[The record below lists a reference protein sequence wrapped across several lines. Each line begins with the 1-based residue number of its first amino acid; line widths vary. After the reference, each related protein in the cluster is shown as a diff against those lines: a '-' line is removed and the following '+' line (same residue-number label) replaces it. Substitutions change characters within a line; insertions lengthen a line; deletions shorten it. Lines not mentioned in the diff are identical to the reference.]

1 MYKSIKVFIYLIFLI
16 FIILMITLFSVQKS
30 AIDNKKEKELID
42 KQIEAQQKIM
52 EERYK
57 ANSLKNQEQPERY
70 QQNRDFQSYIDK
82 DTDIYTSNNKSKTSE
97 SIQQNIS
104 SSNVSMNQPEIVN
117 TEKKPKVKYRFSDT
131 NIKSTYNIVTDF
143 ELEGS
148 NFAIVSKKA
157 EYQSQYSKSVNKKY
171 YIYKYKDNSL
181 YEAAYIIDMAIPK
194 DANGT
199 GEANLFTI
207 SIDKSGTVELKMNML
222 NNTTRKYSKQVLLSA
237 PYNKNK
243 ALQIEEMRKDETN
256 TNVK

>member
-1 MYKSIKVFIYLIFLI
+1 
-16 FIILMITLFSVQKS
+16 MITLFSVQKS
-30 AIDNKKEKELID
+30 TIDNKKEKELID
-42 KQIEAQQKIM
+42 KQIKAQQKIM

-57 ANSLKNQEQPERY
+57 ANSLKNQEPAERY

-82 DTDIYTSNNKSKTSE
+82 DTDIYTPDNKPKTTE
-97 SIQQNIS
+97 PMQQNIGS
-104 SSNVSMNQPEIVN
+104 SDDSMNQPEIAN
-117 TEKKPKVKYRFSDT
+117 KEKKQKSKYRFSDT
-131 NIKSTYNIVTDF
+131 NIENTYNIVTDF
-143 ELEGS
+143 ELDGS

-157 EYQSQYSKSVNKKY
+157 EYQSQYSKWINKKY

-194 DANGT
+194 DADGNG
-199 GEANLFTI
+199 ESKLFTI
-207 SIDKSGTVELKMNML
+207 NIDERGNVEIKVNML

-243 ALQIEEMRKDETN
+243 MLQIEAITKDETN